1 MYNLVDSQVV
11 LVGNQNGTK
20 HFEKTILPG
29 RRTEEYDEIVA
40 DQPPAPFVYTVSN
53 LDNDVRYY
61 INGVD
66 SFVVHWQEFDVYN
79 ILYIVRAPGNNVS
92 RFCVFNTLSILLTI
106 YKIVFLPKPLFWKTR
121 LLVLVMLRS
130 ESQSMTECYILIFQN
145 SPGNNVNII

>member
-1 MYNLVDSQVV
+1 MFQFQSEITGKRTYKRHILVYNLVDSQVV

-20 HFEKTILPG
+20 RFEKTILPG

-66 SFVVHWQEFDVYN
+66 SFSVHWQEFDVYN
-79 ILYIVRAPGNNVS
+79 VLYIVRAPGKYLFLTKD
-92 RFCVFNTLSILLTI
+92 RILLTG
-106 YKIVFLPKPLFWKTR
+106 YSKSLLFFST
-121 LLVLVMLRS
+121 LNLHL
-130 ESQSMTECYILIFQN
+130 
-145 SPGNNVNII
+145 

>member
-92 RFCVFNTLSILLTI
+92 RFSLRVIQLTLSEKLQLCVFNTLSILLTI

-130 ESQSMTECYILIFQN
+130 
-145 SPGNNVNII
+145 